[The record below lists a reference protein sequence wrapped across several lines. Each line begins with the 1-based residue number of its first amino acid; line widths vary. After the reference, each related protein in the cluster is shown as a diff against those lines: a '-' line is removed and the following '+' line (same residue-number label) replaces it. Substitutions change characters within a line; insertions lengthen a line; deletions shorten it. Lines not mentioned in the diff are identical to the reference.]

1 MTNGSWIAMSA
12 VAALL
17 TTSAA
22 SAGLITIDADPY
34 APGTDVSTVFAGVTL
49 SHLTFTV
56 AGMQASPVYS
66 AGCSGTPDC
75 AALGAA
81 SFGWL
86 QANGTITKA
95 WYSRDSAMGNCV
107 RQNYPYCYNSSPA
120 QQLLSVSL
128 DTATDFIQ
136 FDSTYHNDFPW
147 VWAYDAAGNL
157 LAVTKQVTYLQVNG
171 SGGPGYG
178 HQRVTVTSPLSN
190 IARIVIAGNGGY
202 SSVNS
207 ITYSAP

>member
-12 VAALL
+12 LAGLL
-17 TTSAA
+17 MTSAA
-22 SAGLITIDADPY
+22 SAGLVTIDADPY

-56 AGMQASPVYS
+56 AGMQSSPVYS

-81 SFGWL
+81 SFGRL
-86 QANGTITKA
+86 HANGTINA
-95 WYSRDSAMGNCV
+95 YWYSRDSSIGNCL
-107 RQNYPYCYNSSPA
+107 RQNYSYCYNGTA
-120 QQLLSVSL
+120 QQLLDVSL

-136 FDSTYHNDFPW
+136 FDSTYLSDFPW
-147 VWAYDAAGNL
+147 VWAFDAAGNL
-157 LAVTKQVTYLQVNG
+157 LSVTKQLTILQGN
-171 SGGPGYG
+171 GPGSTYG

-202 SSVNS
+202 STVNS
-207 ITYSAP
+207 ITYNGP